1 MKAASHL
8 FKSIRQKYTQQV
20 DVVDKII
27 ERVEKCYNM
36 EQDFLHKLSMNAKT
50 EGEIREAAGNLVE
63 NVLQCI
69 FDAINEYYTN
79 AEVKS
84 KVGSTDFLSKKIK
97 YKGKEVEFNTI
108 QVDRHV
114 WQGNKRIC
122 FIENKTY
129 LDSCYYDRALSD
141 FRKIAQ
147 SLKQHRIDPASC
159 KYIVFAGQNAASDD
173 TLFTY
178 EADFWEDTRHL
189 TSDENGLETKIFFFL
204 KGKRASA
211 KPLYKIKHEIDRENL
226 REFVKYLLRIL
237 GY

>member
-1 MKAASHL
+1 MG
-8 FKSIRQKYTQQV
+8 RE
-20 DVVDKII
+20 KII
-27 ERVEKCYNM
+27 GTIITKVEECYEA
-36 EQDFLHKLSMNAKT
+36 EQNKLHKLSISAKT

-69 FDAINEYYTN
+69 FNTINECIPS
-79 AEVKS
+79 AKIQS
-84 KVGSTDFLSKKIK
+84 KVGSTDFLSKNIK

-114 WQGNKRIC
+114 YSNGKRIC

-147 SLKQHRIDPASC
+147 SLKQHGIDPSDC
-159 KYIVFAGQNAASDD
+159 KYIVFAGQNAAKDE

-189 TSDENGLETKIFFFL
+189 TKDLTGLETKIFFFL
-204 KGKRASA
+204 RGKRSSA
-211 KPLYKIKHEIDRENL
+211 KPLYKVKHELDERNL
-226 REFVKYLLRIL
+226 KEFISYLLNIL
-237 GY
+237 GYGE